1 MLACRPKVNI
11 KNTANLAVK
20 VDFAALNV
28 AAKQGALGY
37 LENGSRPTKA
47 IGMNQPSDADAITNI
62 ELKHPEI
69 IPFQKCAGNRF
80 LLRVRGNLAANYAD
94 YANLISVIG

>member
-1 MLACRPKVNI
+1 VNI

-37 LENGSRPTKA
+37 LENDSRPTKA
-47 IGMNQPSDADAITNI
+47 IGMNQPSDADAITNS

-80 LLRVRGNLAANYAD
+80 LLRGWGILAADYANYAD
-94 YANLISVIG
+94 SSA

>member
-11 KNTANLAVK
+11 KNTPNLAVK

-28 AAKQGALGY
+28 AAKQGALAY

-47 IGMNQPSDADAITNI
+47 IGMKQPSDADAITNI

-69 IPFQKCAGNRF
+69 IAIRNCVGNRF
-80 LLRVRGNLAANYAD
+80 LLAKRRN
-94 YANLISVIG
+94 